1 MLEIFG
7 FVGALL
13 IGVVLGL
20 IGGGGSILTVPI
32 FVYIIGI
39 EPVLATAYSLF
50 VVGITALVGALRNAL
65 LGTIDFKAGVIFAIP
80 AFIGVFITRQFLMP
94 SIPQI
99 LVTVADFQLMK
110 NTGIMLF
117 FAVIMFLA
125 AYFMIKSSRSSHN
138 EEVEAEYNYLK
149 IIIESLIVGVITG
162 LVGAGGG
169 FLIIPALVLL
179 AKLPIKTAIGTS
191 LFIIATKSLL
201 GFLGDIQHLTIDW
214 SFLLGF
220 SSLSIMGIFV
230 GLFLNKII
238 DGKKLKESFGWVVLT
253 MAFFMLLMELI

>member
-1 MLEIFG
+1 
-7 FVGALL
+7 
-13 IGVVLGL
+13 
-20 IGGGGSILTVPI
+20 
-32 FVYIIGI
+32 
-39 EPVLATAYSLF
+39 
-50 VVGITALVGALRNAL
+50 
-65 LGTIDFKAGVIFAIP
+65 
-80 AFIGVFITRQFLMP
+80 
-94 SIPQI
+94 
-99 LVTVADFQLMK
+99 
-110 NTGIMLF
+110 MLF

>member
-50 VVGITALVGALRNAL
+50 VVGITALVGALRNAFQ
-65 LGTIDFKAGVIFAIP
+65 GTIDFKAGVIFAIP
-80 AFIGVFITRQFLMP
+80 AFIGVYITRQFLMP

-99 LVTVADFQLMK
+99 LITVTDFQLMK

-138 EEVEAEYNYLK
+138 DEVKVKYNYFK

-179 AKLPIKTAIGTS
+179 AKLPIKTAVGTS
-191 LFIIATKSLL
+191 LFIIAAKSLL

-214 SFLLGF
+214 SFLLAF
-220 SSLSIMGIFV
+220 SLLSIMGIFV
-230 GLFLNKII
+230 GLFLNTII
-238 DGKKLKESFGWVVLT
+238 DGNKLKESFGWFVLT
-253 MAFFMLLMELI
+253 MAFFMLLLELI